1 MFVEERAES
10 RCVDT
15 FYLESSNLFKPSIIF
30 QIMNRAHQKVKYC
43 RIFPFL
49 DDVIGC
55 HHGQTLANR
64 TKSGP
69 SFQILEVAV
78 FMLSTHTAINQN
90 GLT

>member
-1 MFVEERAES
+1 
-10 RCVDT
+10 
-15 FYLESSNLFKPSIIF
+15 
-30 QIMNRAHQKVKYC
+30 MNGAHQKVKDC

-78 FMLSTHTAINQN
+78 FILLSTHAAINQN